1 MVRLHAQ
8 ASAWFAENG
17 LIEEALKHALAGEN
31 LKAAARLIVTHGFDL
46 MNDEQWP
53 RLERW
58 LRMLTGNVID
68 EDPELLLLISWL
80 HMIYARF
87 AELMPCLN
95 KAEAL
100 FSARAIAGPK
110 GKRGKGKRGVRSF
123 ILTFHSSLILFVKF
137 KDLTPS
143 SLTPSSCDPFI

>member
-1 MVRLHAQ
+1 MQRHHRPADINALHTR

-17 LIEEALKHALAGEN
+17 LIEEALKHALAGGN
-31 LKAAARLIVTHGFDL
+31 STTAAQLIVTHGFDL

-58 LRMLTGNVID
+58 LRMLPGDVID
-68 EDPELLLLISWL
+68 EDPELLVLISWL
-80 HMIYARF
+80 HVIYARY

-100 FSARAIAGPK
+100 FSARAIAAPMQGHLDAL
-110 GKRGKGKRGVRSF
+110 RAF
-123 ILTFHSSLILFVKF
+123 
-137 KDLTPS
+137 
-143 SLTPSSCDPFI
+143 